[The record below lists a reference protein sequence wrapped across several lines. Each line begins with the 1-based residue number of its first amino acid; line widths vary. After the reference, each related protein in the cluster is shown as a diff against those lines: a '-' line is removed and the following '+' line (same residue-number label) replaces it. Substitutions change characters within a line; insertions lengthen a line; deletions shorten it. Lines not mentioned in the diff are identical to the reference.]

1 MKTRRLLTLAAFLL
15 AVSFSTAGCDTIKGL
30 FNPFAGKWK
39 SGLLELE
46 FSSGDSFKFV
56 MGSTVSINLSG
67 EYSYDDK
74 TLVLGFD
81 KGSKVAFSYEFSP
94 DKKTLTLVP
103 ETDFDYIKTRLDFK
117 KE

>member
-1 MKTRRLLTLAAFLL
+1 MRTRRFLTLAAFLL
-15 AVSFSTAGCDTIKGL
+15 ALSFSMSGCDAIKGL

-46 FSSGDSFKFV
+46 FSSGRSFKFV
-56 MGSTVSINLSG
+56 IGSAVSINLNG

-74 TLVLGFD
+74 TLVLEFD
-81 KGSKVAFSYEFSP
+81 KGGEVSFSYEFSS

-103 ETDFDYIKTRLDFK
+103 ETDFYYIKTRLDFK